1 MATSAQKQV
10 TQSARQAAEAVDA
23 KKAAMLELPKMIST
37 GKNVSGSVMFD
48 TMPKEINLPR
58 QLVIVITAYYGLV
71 NERGGTHQ
79 FITIEELNQVC
90 EEQFKSYSQDAATI
104 IAHYKQ
110 QIEGTKA
117 WKRKQ
122 GLIKIGQFK

>member
-10 TQSARQAAEAVDA
+10 TQSARQAAQAVDA

-79 FITIEELNQVC
+79 LVTIEELNQVC
-90 EEQFKSYSQDAATI
+90 EEQFKAYSQDAATI

-110 QIEGTKA
+110 QIEGTKP

>member
-1 MATSAQKQV
+1 MAQSATKQV
-10 TQSARQAAEAVDA
+10 EQSARQAAQAVDA
-23 KKAAMLELPKMIST
+23 KKAAMLELPKMIAT
-37 GKNVSGSVMFD
+37 GKNVAGSVMFD

-58 QLVIVITAYYGLV
+58 QMVIVITAYYGLV

-79 FITIEELNQVC
+79 FITIEELTQVC
-90 EEQFKSYSQDAATI
+90 EPQFKSYSQDAATI

-110 QIEGTKA
+110 QIEGTKP

-122 GLIKIGQFK
+122 GNIKIGQFK